1 MEKTKDNT
9 NGVKE
14 DDKQI
19 RFDQEAQDDGL
30 DFDFNFDEFET
41 KQPSNARE
49 AITQSVTDFGSG
61 FVNEIADNK
70 LKHGINVLEGAMP
83 EAVSKEYGE
92 VKSLLTENVSYLQEE
107 SNNLRKEASKV
118 VKEFAKLA
126 PDNTFIQKWGLNLAN
141 WIKPEEYEK
150 SGVKKSKEE
159 KEQEEAANGIIAAL
173 GQIQSKQEAD
183 AAVANVIASKQHA
196 DNLSMLKSIY
206 AETKL
211 QRDFHYEVTN
221 KFYRKHLEMQYRSYF
236 LQKELTEV
244 TKAAFDG
251 FKNQFES
258 IVKNTGLPDIIKV
271 KQSELLKG
279 DITRKLREEA
289 AEKMFKKFDAMTGL
303 NKRVSGL
310 LKKGVSK
317 SKEAMREAFEQAESL
332 KGIRDMFLQED
343 EFGGSRA
350 MTFGGI
356 AAGIASKQLGNALGK
371 LTEDSDTVKKAVA
384 ATKLNLID
392 PRYMLNKA
400 ANALEEKF
408 SEKKGYSE
416 DETDAEGN
424 YKKSFIPRKFGIL
437 SRLLGKGLK
446 EVANYNPETEST
458 NFNRADLNDGHLFD
472 GRAHTSIVKVIPGL
486 LTKIYAELKTN
497 RVGGKPEQ
505 NMIYW
510 DSRHEKFVDGESIV
524 TDIKTKYK
532 EGMKSSYGGAKSIVD
547 FYANNGLQVTD
558 EEKRELATI
567 FMKYYATG
575 KGLFTP
581 EVIFLKDIRKE
592 VKSFDLHNK
601 IIDYKDSFYR
611 RIQNKPELVDRFYRL
626 ANNTT
631 SNLPRHD
638 NRLKELY
645 DSGHT
650 ELVESFGL
658 TDKDEAGNLSIS
670 SNKRIDM
677 YMDTFNQLYDEE
689 EGKEEVQEEVKE
701 EKSSLWSRV
710 KNRAKRAYTKTRQ
723 GFRNAGKTI
732 GRAANRT
739 KQAASAATSS
749 VFNGVGESA
758 RKVIDLAKLAT
769 ERKSAQEEP
778 KEEPTKKGW
787 FSGLFSKKE
796 QPNINNISADEKRAA
811 LETIIEE
818 LTVINSNTSNTN
830 KLLTELGQHTVE
842 IKNILAGLC
851 ECICNCVG
859 GRISD
864 SFDKLS
870 SAFTDGFSKF
880 KNFASETYESAKSK
894 AEETYEKA
902 KDKAGKFK
910 EEAKTKFEEAKASAQ
925 SKFEEAK
932 AKVDETLDKTETGRR
947 AKAGFFTAKD
957 KTSKAYQSAKAGA
970 ETVFD
975 KAKKIILDNE
985 EVEVN
990 KKKPTEEE
998 IKNNKDNFNWFYANA
1013 HWFSSKNMR
1022 TIRDIIGEEKFRIIL
1037 EERKARNNNKKET
1050 PKPGVYKVDDIDGL
1064 KSERQKFK
1072 DTVNNAKDA
1081 TVNKAEEV
1089 KDFIVDNAAKA
1100 KDRAEEIFFKLRTKD
1115 GRIELQNEA
1124 MNAAS
1129 NAKDNVGNAF
1139 NTAKD
1144 FVGKKADEYG
1154 VSAKVNEIDNK
1165 FNVSGKYNS
1174 FLDRMREFE
1183 LYKKL
1188 FGEKD
1193 KKEKDKKED
1202 SNKYSLL
1209 TSALNNIRNSNLI
1222 SNVGGTVRDTAINI
1236 GGRVLNLGSVFT
1248 KQQQPNS
1255 AEIEKERVF
1264 LEKNEEELKAAF
1276 FASNEYKTGA
1286 VTSYPLW
1293 LRTMGFVAIPTLG
1306 VGWGAYKLGKG
1317 LLKLIW
1323 KADRAVAKVTNPIK
1337 IMKTMWSIIN
1347 YRGSMASAAGKTAK
1361 AVLTSPIFVISKLT
1375 EVIKH
1380 LAFPEKKKSIKDRVG
1395 SWFNRLNLFKTRR
1408 GEKGN
1413 QVSSIM
1419 EKAKGNFSVTMG
1431 LTAIIALLNTLG
1443 INIGTMLDWTKRIV
1457 VTVKDIGV
1465 KIFNVGKTIGS
1476 YIAKLFG
1483 GEGDMGAMLGGA
1495 AALLGTGMVAF
1506 KGLGLIPKLALGI
1519 GAVIGKSIIGAL
1531 TGVGALAGGA
1541 LDLAGKGAKGLT
1553 KGGGKLLKAAGKVG
1567 AKVAV
1572 AGGIAAAA
1580 TMGVANA
1587 AAATTAA
1594 SNIAAASATL
1604 NPSELKPKPM
1614 PSELTKPAM
1623 SPGNNKAAQEAVKHI
1638 PTQSKSKWNF
1648 ISDFIA
1654 KTGSKFI
1661 KPFVDKA
1668 SDFFKPIK
1676 FMMEFIVN
1684 AFKGTLGGS
1693 FKVLKYSG
1701 SMISWIQKKCDKVI
1715 ARLIAIIGVSA
1726 TGMGAILT
1734 VCFAIWELGW
1744 MAYYY
1749 FKDGYTVIEA
1759 FFRQLLDI
1767 TKEQWKEWLG
1777 GKRLDDWITDSIN
1790 SLLRSEAEERKAAQ
1804 KEQEVI
1810 DREEQFAEGMRQAA
1824 EYRRKKEEERAQ
1836 KMKDNDTIK
1845 SAFNDDLFNS
1855 IDNSLKEYES
1865 VDNIKFNSDKAKN
1878 NFQGLHPELQR
1889 RVLDLA
1895 DDFQVEANRKIQVNS
1910 TKRSLDEQNA
1920 EHEANPKKAAA
1931 AKPTSP
1937 HVAGVAIDIQSADVN
1952 EAMNKGLLEKHG
1964 LWAPLHTK
1972 NKSKYARPIDGYIE
1986 DWHVEM
1992 KEARPDAAEGKSIG
2006 HITGASIAAIDKKF
2020 GKGFGP
2026 NFVPVEGR
2034 LTAVEK
2040 EMASDGDEVKLAEKE
2055 DIITTPEPKKKTGL
2069 LTKDPDVIRQIQ
2081 NNPPVMT
2088 ASIDTTSSIPTMTT
2102 TKIEDILSKSY
2113 EVQFESMG
2121 YLKQL
2126 VETLGTTP
2134 EKVTPPQVFPDS
2146 LINLKRQEN
2155 FAV

>member
-14 DDKQI
+14 DDKEI

-49 AITQSVTDFGSG
+49 AITQSVTEFGSG
-61 FVNEIADNK
+61 FVNEIQENK
-70 LKHGINVLEGAMP
+70 LKHTLNVVEGALP
-83 EAVSKEYGE
+83 DGISKEYDD

-126 PDNTFIQKWGLNLAN
+126 PDNTFLQKWGLNLAN
-141 WIKPEEYEK
+141 WIKPEEYERA
-150 SGVKKSKEE
+150 GVKKSKEE

-173 GQIQSKQEAD
+173 GQIQNKQEAD

-236 LQKELTEV
+236 LQKELVEV

-289 AEKMFKKFDAMTGL
+289 AEKMYKKFDAATGF

-317 SKEAMREAFEQAESL
+317 SKEAMREAFEQAEGL

-343 EFGGSRA
+343 EFGGTRA

-356 AAGIASKQLGNALGK
+356 AAGIASKQIGYGLK
-371 LTEDSDTVKKAVA
+371 HLTSDNDTVKKAVA

-392 PRYMLNKA
+392 PRYMFNKA

-408 SEKKGYSE
+408 SEKKGYS
-416 DETDAEGN
+416 DEAVDDNGN
-424 YKKSFIPRKFGIL
+424 YKKGFIPRKFGIL
-437 SRLLGKGLK
+437 GRLLGKGLK

-510 DSRHEKFVDGESIV
+510 DSRHEKFVDGESIT
-524 TDIKTKYK
+524 TDLKTKYK
-532 EGMKSSYGGAKSIVD
+532 EGMKSSFGGAKGIVD
-547 FYANNGLQVTD
+547 FYANNGLNITE

-567 FMKYYATG
+567 FMKYYASG
-575 KGLFTP
+575 RGLFTP

-592 VKSFDLHNK
+592 VQSFDLHNK

-611 RIQNKPELVDRFYRL
+611 RIQNKPELVERFYRL

-658 TDKDEAGNLSIS
+658 TDKDNAGNLSIS
-670 SNKRIDM
+670 SSKRIDM
-677 YMDTFNQLYDEE
+677 YMDTFNELYDEE
-689 EGKEEVQEEVKE
+689 LGINK
-701 EKSSLWSRV
+701 KSSLWSRV
-710 KNRAKRAYTKTRQ
+710 KNVGKKAYDKTRQ
-723 GFRNAGKTI
+723 GFRSAGKTI

-739 KQAASAATSS
+739 RQAASRAANAAADAASAATTS
-749 VFNGVGESA
+749 VFTGVGEGA
-758 RKVIDLAKLAT
+758 RRVIDLAKLAT
-769 ERKSAQEEP
+769 ERKSQQEEP
-778 KEEPTKKGW
+778 KEQPTKKGW

-818 LTVINSNTSNTN
+818 LTVISSNTGNTN
-830 KLLTELGQHTVE
+830 KLLTEIGQHTVE

-851 ECICNCVG
+851 ECICKCVG
-859 GRISD
+859 VRISD

-880 KNFASETYESAKSK
+880 KNFASEAKDRAEQAYEQ
-894 AEETYEKA
+894 A

-910 EEAKTKFEEAKASAQ
+910 EEAKTKYEEAKARAQ
-925 SKFEEAK
+925 SKYEEAK
-932 AKVDETLDKTETGRR
+932 AKVDETLEKTETGRR

-957 KTSKAYQSAKAGA
+957 NVGKAYDNAKGAA

-998 IKNNKDNFNWFYANA
+998 INNNKNNFNWFYANA

-1022 TIRDIIGEEKFRIIL
+1022 TIRDIMGEEKFRIIL

-1050 PKPGVYKVDDIDGL
+1050 PKPGVYKVDDIEGL

-1100 KDRAEEIFFKLRTKD
+1100 KDRAEELFFKLRTKD

-1124 MNAAS
+1124 AAAAS
-1129 NAKDNVGNAF
+1129 NAKNNVGNAF
-1139 NTAKD
+1139 NSAKD
-1144 FVGKKADEYG
+1144 FVGRKADEYG
-1154 VSAKVNEIDNK
+1154 VTSKVNEID
-1165 FNVSGKYNS
+1165 SKYNISGRATS
-1174 FLDRMREFE
+1174 FMDRMREFE

-1193 KKEKDKKED
+1193 KKENE
-1202 SNKYSLL
+1202 SNKFSLL
-1209 TSALNNIRNSNLI
+1209 TSALNNIRNSNLL
-1222 SNVGGTVRDTAINI
+1222 SSVGGTVRDTAVNI

-1248 KQQQPNS
+1248 KQEQPNS
-1255 AEIEKERVF
+1255 AEIEKERMF

-1293 LRTMGFVAIPTLG
+1293 LRTMGFVAIPALG

-1347 YRGSMASAAGKTAK
+1347 YRGSMTSAAAKTGK

-1375 EVIKH
+1375 EVIKG
-1380 LAFPEKKKSIKDRVG
+1380 LVFPEKKKSIKDRVG
-1395 SWFNRLNLFKTRR
+1395 SWFNRLNLFKSRR

-1413 QVSSIM
+1413 QVASIM

-1431 LTAIIALLNTLG
+1431 ITAIIALLNTLG
-1443 INIGTMLDWTKRIV
+1443 INIGTMLDWTKKIV
-1457 VTVKDIGV
+1457 VTVKDVGV

-1519 GAVIGKSIIGAL
+1519 GGMIGKSIIGAI
-1531 TGVGALAGGA
+1531 TGAGALAGGA
-1541 LDLAGKGAKGLT
+1541 LDLAGKGAKGA
-1553 KGGGKLLKAAGKVG
+1553 GKVGSKILKAAGKTT
-1567 AKVAV
+1567 AKVVV
-1572 AGGIAAAA
+1572 AGTVGAAA
-1580 TMGVANA
+1580 TMGITNA
-1587 AAATTAA
+1587 SAG
-1594 SNIAAASATL
+1594 NIAAASATI
-1604 NPSELKPKPM
+1604 NTADLKSKPVTGN
-1614 PSELTKPAM
+1614 LAKPV
-1623 SPGNNKAAQEAVKHI
+1623 SPPGSNKHIQEAVKHI
-1638 PTQSKSKWNF
+1638 PTEKSKYLPQF
-1648 ISDFIA
+1648 LLDA
-1654 KTGSKFI
+1654 GSKLI
-1661 KPFVDKA
+1661 KPFLDKA
-1668 SDFFKPIK
+1668 SAFFKPIK
-1676 FMMEFIVN
+1676 FMMEFIVG
-1684 AFKGTLGGS
+1684 AFKGTLSGS
-1693 FKVLKYSG
+1693 YKALKYSG
-1701 SMISWIQKKCDKVI
+1701 AMVSFIKKNCGKFI
-1715 ARLIAIIGVSA
+1715 ARIVALIAVSA
-1726 TGMGAILT
+1726 TGFGAVLT
-1734 VCFAIWELGW
+1734 ACFAVWELGW

-1749 FKDGYTVIEA
+1749 FKDNYTVIEA

-1767 TKEQWKEWLG
+1767 TKEQWKEWLD
-1777 GKRLDDWITDSIN
+1777 GKSIDEWISDSIN
-1790 SLLRSEAEERKAAQ
+1790 KLLRSEEDEKKAAQ
-1804 KEQEVI
+1804 KEQETI

-1836 KMKDNDTIK
+1836 KMKDEDTIN
-1845 SAFNDDLFNS
+1845 SAFNDDLFNKL
-1855 IDNSLKEYES
+1855 DKELEDDKEYRG
-1865 VDNIKFNSDKAKN
+1865 VDNIKFNSDKAKS

-1895 DDFQVEANRKIQVNS
+1895 DDFKTEANRDIQVNS
-1910 TKRSLDEQNA
+1910 TKRSIQEQEA
-1920 EHEANPKKAAA
+1920 EYRADPKKAAA
-1931 AKPTSP
+1931 PNPYSP
-1937 HVAGVAIDIQSADVN
+1937 HVAGVAIDIPSVDVN
-1952 EAMNKGLLEKHG
+1952 EAMRRGLLDKHG
-1964 LWAPLHTK
+1964 LWAPLHSN
-1972 NKSKYARPIDGYIE
+1972 NKSKYGRDKDAYVE

-1992 KEARPDAAEGKSIG
+1992 KEARPDAKEGKSIG
-2006 HITGASIAAIDKKF
+2006 RISRDSIAAIDNKF

-2026 NFVPVEGR
+2026 DFVPVEGR

-2055 DIITTPEPKKKTGL
+2055 DIISNPAPKKSTGL
-2069 LTKDPDVIRQIQ
+2069 LTKDPDVIRQM
-2081 NNPPVMT
+2081 NAPVMT
-2088 ASIDTTSSIPTMTT
+2088 ASIDTTSSVPTMTT

-2113 EVQFESMG
+2113 EVQFESMN

-2126 VETLGTTP
+2126 VEVFNVEPNKKEAANT
-2134 EKVTPPQVFPDS
+2134 PQVFPDS
-2146 LINLKRQEN
+2146 LINLKRKEN